1 MNKKKLVLLFPDHSR
16 IQTANILTQNFEEIF
31 QEQAEVSNVYVC
43 DVPPGEQVPGD
54 LFVLPIDS
62 YVFQYESL
70 IADLNRVLI
79 ITRAIRREAMPL
91 LTQFAKGE
99 SVLVV
104 NDSPELT
111 MELAN
116 SLYEIGLDGVNW
128 VPYDPDAGPDAY
140 RGIEA
145 AVHPNEPRKV
155 PAFIRRSYDIGD
167 RFIDTY
173 SMVRVA
179 SKLGL
184 NNDVINSR
192 LLLYSHKLAEPE
204 SGITSTYFDNY
215 LKSLILKY
223 YVHVLEEGLVLCDT
237 AGHLLYANAAAQ
249 RVLGCGED
257 AGRGELA
264 RCFTGPL
271 AAVLGE
277 EFTCDRLEVRG
288 EEWAVTKSPIIIS
301 GMLTGFCITFRD
313 GSSLRGEQAEASLE
327 AIRRGLLARA
337 TFSDI
342 LHRSQAMQQCIHLAK
357 QAAATHFSVLIEG
370 ESGTGK
376 ELLAQAIHNHS
387 PRRSKPFVAINC
399 AAVPESLLESEL
411 FGYEGGAFTGAR
423 RQGRAGLF
431 EQADGGTIFLDEIGD
446 MPASLQA
453 LLLRALQEKQIMR
466 VGGDHVIDVDVR
478 VIAATN
484 KPLAAQVQE
493 KRFRADLFYRLN
505 VLPVRLPPLRRRQG
519 DIPLLLEHFLGA
531 DWAALTA
538 GQRRFLE
545 QYAWPGNIR
554 QLQNFAA
561 YYRTTH
567 TMAGFFDG
575 EEGAAPSAP
584 APLALIEKNT
594 APGHGIGRTALLEQ
608 LRAQGFDQVSDVWL
622 RRELERLEEE
632 GLITVGRGRGGCRI
646 TPLGRARLRGE
657 S

>member
-1 MNKKKLVLLFPDHSR
+1 MNRKKLVLLFPDH
-16 IQTANILTQNFEEIF
+16 QYAHTASVLAQNLTEVFEEMASVAITY
-31 QEQAEVSNVYVC
+31 VS
-43 DVPPGEQVPGD
+43 DLPPGAKAEGD
-54 LFVLPIDS
+54 LFLSPVDNYIFSFEKVIPSLDRLMVVSRAVRRDS
-62 YVFQYESL
+62 L
-70 IADLNRVLI
+70 
-79 ITRAIRREAMPL
+79 PL
-91 LTQFAKGE
+91 LTRFAKGE

-104 NDSPELT
+104 NATEGLT
-111 MELAN
+111 MELTN
-116 SLYEIGLDGVNW
+116 SFYEIGLDSVNW
-128 VPYDPDAGPDAY
+128 VPYDPNADPAVY
-140 RGIEA
+140 QGIET
-145 AVHPNEPRKV
+145 AVHPGEPELV
-155 PAFIRRSYDIGD
+155 PPFIRRSYDIGD
-167 RFIDTY
+167 RFLDTY
-173 SMVRVA
+173 CMVRIA

-204 SGITSTYFDNY
+204 SSITSTYFDNY

-327 AIRRGLLARA
+327 VIRRGLLARA

-622 RRELERLEEE
+622 RRELERLEGE